1 MSLRADS
8 HTGPKVGEKVE
19 RFEVEKAWLVDP
31 ASGREG
37 PGEIVV
43 SGGVLES
50 VVWLEGKDALGVTDA
65 GVVVAPGFLDLHAH
79 FREPGFED
87 AETVATGSAAAAHGG
102 YTSVALM
109 PNTEP
114 AVDEP
119 GVLERIRSAARSNG
133 SPVEI
138 FAYGAV
144 SVDRAGEQ
152 LSAMGELADAGV
164 LGYSDDG
171 APVRTSKL
179 LRSALLYAGM
189 LGLPVVDHAEDTA
202 MTAGAEAA
210 EGYVASVM
218 GLAGWPEA
226 AEVNAVSRD
235 LAVFADALRD
245 EPRARLHLTHV
256 STAAGLDLVRRAKAA
271 GLPVVEHAEDAELTA
286 GAEAGD
292 GYVASVLGL
301 AGWPEAGEVNAIARD
316 LAVLADAVRDEPRAR
331 LHLTHVSTAA
341 GLDLVRRAKAAGQPV
356 TCDVT
361 PHHLAFTDEWLAG
374 ARRWSWE
381 ALGADGTPRDPWAD
395 RALKAGPYNT
405 SLRVNPPLRNATDA
419 AACLAA
425 LLDGTADAVAT
436 DHAPH
441 TVVDKEVE
449 FGRASTG
456 ISGIET
462 ALGVLL
468 AFVDAGKLPL
478 SRAIAAITSGPAG
491 VVSAW
496 PRVAGTPAARSRGLV
511 EGAAAD
517 LVVFDR
523 SDSWLVS
530 EGSLR
535 SKGKNSPLLGRDLAG
550 RVLITIAGGRLAYED
565 VEAD

>member
-1 MSLRADS
+1 MSAGADS
-8 HTGPKVGEKVE
+8 HAGPKIGEKVG
-19 RFEVEKAWLVDP
+19 RFELEKAWLVDP

-43 SGGVLES
+43 TDGVLES
-50 VVWLEGKDALGVTDA
+50 VVWLEGEEAAGVTDA

-87 AETVATGSAAAAHGG
+87 AETVATGLAAAAHGG

-114 AVDEP
+114 ALDEP
-119 GVLERIRSAARSNG
+119 GVLERIRSAALSSG
-133 SPVEI
+133 SPVEV

-152 LSAMGELADAGV
+152 LSAIGELADAGV

-189 LGLPVVDHAEDTA
+189 LGLPVVEHAEDSE

-210 EGYVASVM
+210 EGYIASVL

-235 LAVFADALRD
+235 LAVLVDALHD
-245 EPRARLHLTHV
+245 EPRARLHLTHL
-256 STAAGLDLVRRAKAA
+256 STAAAIDLVRRARAA
-271 GLPVVEHAEDAELTA
+271 GL
-286 GAEAGD
+286 
-292 GYVASVLGL
+292 
-301 AGWPEAGEVNAIARD
+301 
-316 LAVLADAVRDEPRAR
+316 
-331 LHLTHVSTAA
+331 
-341 GLDLVRRAKAAGQPV
+341 PV

-361 PHHLAFTDEWLAG
+361 PHHLALTDEWIAG

-381 ALGADGTPRDPWAD
+381 ALGADGRPRDPWAD
-395 RALKAGPYNT
+395 GALIAGPYNT
-405 SLRVNPPLRNATDA
+405 ALRVNPPLRTPADA
-419 AACLAA
+419 EACLAA
-425 LLDGTADAVAT
+425 LIDGTADAVAT

-449 FGRASTG
+449 FGRAANG

-468 AFVDAGKLPL
+468 ALVDAGKLPL
-478 SRAIAAITSGPAG
+478 ARAIAALTSGPAG
-491 VVSAW
+491 VAGSW
-496 PRVAGTPAARSRGLV
+496 PGVTGTLAARSRGLV
-511 EGAAAD
+511 EGASAD

-523 SDSWLVS
+523 ADRWLVT
-530 EGSLR
+530 EESLH
-535 SKGKNSPLLGRDLAG
+535 SKGKNSPLLGRELSG
-550 RVLITIAGGRLAYED
+550 RVLLTIAGGRLAYED
-565 VEAD
+565 AEPERT

>member
-8 HTGPKVGEKVE
+8 HTGPRVGEKVE

-271 GLPVVEHAEDAELTA
+271 GLPV
-286 GAEAGD
+286 
-292 GYVASVLGL
+292 
-301 AGWPEAGEVNAIARD
+301 
-316 LAVLADAVRDEPRAR
+316 
-331 LHLTHVSTAA
+331 
-341 GLDLVRRAKAAGQPV
+341 

-361 PHHLAFTDEWLAG
+361 PHHMAFTDEWIAG

-381 ALGADGTPRDPWAD
+381 ALGADGKPRDPWAD
-395 RALKAGPYNT
+395 GALVAAPYNT
-405 SLRVNPPLRNATDA
+405 ALRVNPPLRDPTDA

-449 FGRASTG
+449 FGRAANG

-468 AFVDAGKLPL
+468 ALVDAGKLPL
-478 SRAIAAITSGPAG
+478 SRAVAALTSGPAG
-491 VVSAW
+491 VAGNW
-496 PRVAGTPAARSRGLV
+496 PGAAATPAARSRGLV
-511 EGAAAD
+511 EGASAD

-523 SDSWLVS
+523 ADRWLVT
-530 EGSLR
+530 EGALR
-535 SKGKNSPLLGRDLAG
+535 SKGKNSPLLGRELSG
-550 RVLITIAGGRLAYED
+550 RVLLTIAGGRLAYED
-565 VEAD
+565 PDPDRT